1 MSESLWDSQSFRLPR
16 LYTENAI
23 INLMDSN
30 YSSDVETFNRME
42 SAPDRV
48 IAKALVDLTDSIE
61 SLTPEITHYLR
72 NISTSLIYMTDA
84 NDVSTELDEYIGS
97 LDDFISGRTDNQDSI
112 VGFKESLMGDLNE
125 Q

>member
-1 MSESLWDSQSFRLPR
+1 MSESLWGSQSFRLPR

-23 INLMDSN
+23 IYLMDSN

-97 LDDFISGRTDNQDSI
+97 LDDFISGRTDDQDSI

>member
-1 MSESLWDSQSFRLPR
+1 M
-16 LYTENAI
+16 YTENAI

-97 LDDFISGRTDNQDSI
+97 LDDFISGRTDDQDSI

>member
-1 MSESLWDSQSFRLPR
+1 MSESLWGSQSFRLPR

-97 LDDFISGRTDNQDSI
+97 LDDFISGRTDDQDSI

>member
-1 MSESLWDSQSFRLPR
+1 MSESLWGSQSFRLPR

-97 LDDFISGRTDNQDSI
+97 LDDFISGRTDDQDSI
-112 VGFKESLMGDLNE
+112 VGFKESLMSDLNE